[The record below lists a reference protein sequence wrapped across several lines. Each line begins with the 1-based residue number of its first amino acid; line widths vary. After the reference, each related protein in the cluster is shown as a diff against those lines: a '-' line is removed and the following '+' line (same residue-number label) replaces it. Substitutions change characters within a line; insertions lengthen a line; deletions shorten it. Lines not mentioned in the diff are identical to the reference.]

1 MDLGKVIGTV
11 VATRKDP
18 SLEGTRLLIV
28 QPLDEKHNPISE
40 PLVAVDTLHDAG
52 VGETVY
58 FVTGGDAV
66 SVIPGKRMPVDVAIV
81 GLVDSISLLD
91 PKNGSVVSGWFDRV
105 DVGGCSSVCN
115 SFVVVTTFTTATR
128 LTDNRQPIADS
139 HYTES

>member
-18 SLEGTRLLIV
+18 SLEGTRLLVV
-28 QPLDEKHNPISE
+28 QPIDEKHDPISE

-66 SVIPGKRMPVDVAIV
+66 SIIPGKRLPVDVAIV
-81 GLVDSISLLD
+81 GIVDSISLLETSNISETEAEKCTS
-91 PKNGSVVSGWFDRV
+91 PK
-105 DVGGCSSVCN
+105 
-115 SFVVVTTFTTATR
+115 
-128 LTDNRQPIADS
+128 
-139 HYTES
+139 